1 MSPRRD
7 PPRVTLK
14 FRLAPW
20 PRAALWGRA
29 VLAAALMLQASVT
42 QAGGVLR
49 TGHPGEPDSLDPHT
63 SVSAPAL
70 IVQNDLFESLLTL
83 DARGR
88 PVPGAALRY
97 TVSADGRV
105 YTFTLR
111 EGLTYS
117 DGRAISAADFVWSI
131 RRLADPAT
139 ASTGLAAWI
148 DLLENGRA
156 ILRGESSPNSLG
168 VEAPDER
175 TVRIRL
181 TRAAPWFPAIVAFPV
196 FAPLPRHVI
205 ERYGRAWTRP
215 ENMVVNGPFM
225 LQSWT
230 PGQAV
235 RVVKNPRFH
244 AAASVRLDGVEYVS
258 VSDQNTGV
266 RLFLDGRLDTVTNFP
281 PEKLD
286 DLRRSRP
293 RELRLAPSLGVTAY
307 VFNHRLTKFRD
318 PRVREALSIAI
329 DRQMLTT
336 KIVRAGDQPALGIVA
351 PSISAL
357 PASGTTNGGANGGL
371 RRTAQLERARTLLRA
386 AGYTTARPLEVELLY
401 HTSEEHKK
409 VAVAVAAMW
418 QAAGVRVALRNA
430 ERQVVEAASR
440 QGDFEIVRAAWFSPY
455 PDASGFF
462 AYLRQGSPSNAGAYE
477 NAQFEDTLE
486 RSARIVDPA
495 ERRRLQRAAEEMLQR
510 DHAAIPLYHIV
521 SRRLVSQRVIGW
533 QDESLSAIRP
543 ARWLDLRTSVEGK

>member
-7 PPRVTLK
+7 QPRWVGWAQCL
-14 FRLAPW
+14 RVALA
-20 PRAALWGRA
+20 A
-29 VLAAALMLQASVT
+29 VLWLQALPAE
-42 QAGGVLR
+42 AGGILR

-97 TVSADGRV
+97 AVSADGRV

-111 EGLTYS
+111 NGLVYS
-117 DGRAISAADFVWSI
+117 DGRPITAADFVWSI

-156 ILRGESSPNSLG
+156 ILRGESSPNTLG
-168 VEAPDER
+168 VDAPDER

-181 TRAAPWFPAIVAFPV
+181 TAAAPWFPSIAAFPV

-225 LQSWT
+225 LESWT
-230 PGQAV
+230 PGQSV
-235 RVVKNPRFH
+235 RVRKNPRFH
-244 AAASVRLDGVEYVS
+244 GADSVRLDGVEYFS

-266 RLFLDGRLDTVTNFP
+266 RLFLDGRLDAVTNFP

-286 DLRRSRP
+286 DLRRTRP

-307 VFNHRLTKFRD
+307 VFNHRLPKFRD
-318 PRVREALSIAI
+318 ARVREALSIAI
-329 DRQMLTT
+329 DRRLLTT

-357 PASGTTNGGANGGL
+357 PRSGSP
-371 RRTAQLERARTLLRA
+371 RDTAQLDRARDLLRA
-386 AGYTTARPLEVELLY
+386 AGYTRTRPLDVELLY

-409 VAVAVAAMW
+409 VAVAIAAMW

-430 ERQVVEAASR
+430 ERQVVEAATR

-462 AYLRQGSPSNAGAYE
+462 AYLRKGSPSNGGAYE

-486 RSARIVDPA
+486 RTASTIDPV
-495 ERRRLQRAAEEMLQR
+495 ERRRLQRSAEEVLQR
-510 DHAAIPLYHIV
+510 DHAVIPLYHIV
-521 SRRLVSQRVIGW
+521 SRRLVAQRVIGW

-543 ARWLDLRTSVEGK
+543 ARWLDLRVTSEGK